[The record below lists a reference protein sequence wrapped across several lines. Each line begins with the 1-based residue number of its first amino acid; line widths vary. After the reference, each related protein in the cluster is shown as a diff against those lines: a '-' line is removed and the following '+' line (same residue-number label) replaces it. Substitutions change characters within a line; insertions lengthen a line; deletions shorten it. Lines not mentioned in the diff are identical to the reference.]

1 MRHQWLPL
9 PQLFAF
15 ALLALVLIVAVA
27 CGAAEESP
35 TTAPAVQ
42 ATEAPPAAAMTE
54 STPSSSSGDATVA
67 ATATPAAMPDT
78 SPNAWAPVGTFNY
91 GVSGLPPFHVFPTVT
106 EGAAYHHNGY
116 TTAETLLYMNEAR
129 EIVPRLFKNWEVAP
143 DGVTWTFEGP
153 GRRQIPQGLR

>member
-9 PQLFAF
+9 PQLFALS
-15 ALLALVLIVAVA
+15 LLALVLIVAVA
-27 CGAAEESP
+27 CGAAEEVP
-35 TTAPAVQ
+35 TTAPAMQ
-42 ATEAPPAAAMTE
+42 ATEAPAMAMTE
-54 STPSSSSGDATVA
+54 STPSSSSGDAMAA

-78 SPNAWAPVGTFNY
+78 SSMMGPTGTFNY

-129 EIVPRLFKNWEVAP
+129 EIIPRLFKEWEVAP
-143 DGVTWTFEGP
+143 DGVTWTFKVQEGVKFHK
-153 GRRQIPQGLR
+153 G